1 MRPRDLFVLAT
12 VGVGWLA
19 GSPAAAQQHVV
30 LRYRPE
36 LGQIA
41 RTLTEVR
48 TTTTLTGFPAA
59 PDGATFEE
67 QQRISATVRV
77 SGDSP
82 DGAVVAVT
90 IDSISTRS
98 RMGTDPWV
106 DRGDTLL
113 VGRTAEAIVSPRFDV
128 VGIRSRG
135 PTDADVLQTLGAGV
149 IGLGFTFPQSAV
161 TVGESFE
168 TGGRVRTR
176 VTTDASTGVA
186 VDEVV
191 FGDLALALD
200 SVTVAGADTL
210 SYFQFRGSVAPR
222 SGAAAGET
230 GDVVTST
237 SGGFAGRL
245 VWSAQWG
252 AFVSGAVRVRV
263 QGRITTTGPGG
274 AAQAQA
280 TWDRLIVHSV
290 RP

>member
-12 VGVGWLA
+12 AGVGWLA
-19 GSPAAAQQHVV
+19 GSRIAAQQSVV

-36 LGQIA
+36 MGRVT

-48 TTTTLTGFPAA
+48 TTTTLTGFPAV
-59 PDGATFEE
+59 PDGATFED
-67 QQRISATVRV
+67 QARISATLRV
-77 SGDSP
+77 AGDAP
-82 DGAVVAVT
+82 DGTVVAVT
-90 IDSISTRS
+90 IDSISARS

-113 VGRTAEAIVSPRFDV
+113 VGRAAEAIVSPRFDV

-135 PTDADVLQTLGAGV
+135 PTDADVLQTMGAGV
-149 IGLGFTFPQSAV
+149 IGLGFTFPQEAV
-161 TVGESFE
+161 TVGEAFE

-176 VTTDASTGVA
+176 VTTEASTGVA

-191 FGDLALALD
+191 FGDLALVLD
-200 SVTVAGADTL
+200 SVTVVGADTL
-210 SYFQFRGSVAPR
+210 SYFQFRGAVAPR
-222 SGAAAGET
+222 SGAAAGEAS
-230 GDVVTST
+230 DVVTST

-245 VWSAQWG
+245 VWSARWG

-274 AAQAQA
+274 PVEAHA

>member
-1 MRPRDLFVLAT
+1 MRPRDLLVLAT
-12 VGVGWLA
+12 VSAGWLA
-19 GSPAAAQQHVV
+19 GSPTAAQQRVV

-36 LGQIA
+36 LGRIA

-48 TTTTLTGFPAA
+48 TTATLTGFPTV

-67 QQRISATVRV
+67 QQRISATLRV
-77 SGDSP
+77 SGESP

-90 IDSISTRS
+90 IDSISGRS
-98 RMGTDPWV
+98 RMGTDPWL
-106 DRGDTLL
+106 DRSDTLL
-113 VGRTAEAIVSPRFDV
+113 VGHTAEAIVSPRFDI

-135 PTDADVLQTLGAGV
+135 PTDADVLQTMGAGV
-149 IGLGFTFPQSAV
+149 IGLGFAFPQDPVA
-161 TVGESFE
+161 VGETFE
-168 TGGRVRTR
+168 TGGRIRTR
-176 VTTDASTGVA
+176 VTTDATTGIV

-200 SVTVAGADTL
+200 SVTAVGADTL
-210 SYFQFRGSVAPR
+210 SYFQFRGAVAPR
-222 SGAAAGET
+222 SGAEAGEAS
-230 GDVVTST
+230 DVVTST
-237 SGGFAGRL
+237 SGAFAGRL

-263 QGRITTTGPGG
+263 QGRITTTGPQGPV
-274 AAQAQA
+274 QAQA